1 MFASDFDQNPGVS
14 SVSGISGVS
23 QMKRFSFSLKLV
35 FSFRP
40 VRPVRLFLKKFRGI
54 RDICVRPIHLLT
66 CRLVDSLTCRPQKI
80 RGICEIRV
88 RANPLADPK
97 IKVWFEGVRTTMIAK
112 GRFFCNHFLHNPF
125 IANILLAIFCI

>member
-1 MFASDFDQNPGVS
+1 MRMFASDFDQNPGVS
-14 SVSGISGVS
+14 NVSGISGVS

-40 VRPVRLFLKKFRGI
+40 VRPVRPVRLFLKKFRGI
-54 RDICVRPIHLLT
+54 CDIC
-66 CRLVDSLTCRPQKI
+66 
-80 RGICEIRV
+80 V

-112 GRFFCNHFLHNPF
+112 GRFFYVVNQR
-125 IANILLAIFCI
+125 ILVI

>member
-1 MFASDFDQNPGVS
+1 MRMFASDFDQNPGV
-14 SVSGISGVS
+14 SGVS

-66 CRLVDSLTCRPQKI
+66 CRPQKI

-97 IKVWFEGVRTTMIAK
+97 IKVWFEGVRTTVIAK